1 MPSLRSLLRPAR
13 TLVEGLDRRLGVSE
27 LVLPTLHHPIPR
39 DAASWWNVFGSAA
52 LAILGLQL
60 LTGVCLALVYVPSAT
75 DAHQS
80 LVYLDTQQTLGW
92 LLRALHFW
100 GSSFMVAIVLV
111 HMAQVFL
118 FGAYKYPR
126 ETTWIVGVGLL
137 LATLA
142 MAFTGQIL
150 RWDQDAYWG
159 LGIGAAVTGRVP
171 LVGPELVHLL
181 LGGPIVGGRT
191 LSRFFTLHV
200 FLIPG
205 TLLALVALHLRLVLR
220 LGVSDAPRPGRPV
233 VPATEDARYR
243 ERVESDG
250 IPFYPAAAR
259 RDLVF
264 GGAVLVAIVLCAV
277 VFGPYG
283 PGGPADPTLI
293 DTQPRPDF
301 FFLWLFAALALL
313 PPWMESVAMLVLPP
327 LLVLGLLA
335 LPLLARGGERSPR
348 RRPVA
353 VVSLVVVALA
363 LGVLTWLGETA
374 PWSPVMDAWSSAPV
388 PVEDVRG
395 RSPLELEG
403 ALVLQAKQCRNCHR
417 LGGVGGARGPALDG
431 VGGRLSHDELVR
443 QVIQG
448 GGNMPAYGTHLR
460 PAEVSALVAFLQSL
474 RSRGEAP
481 VPDGPDLP
489 VAGSR

>member
-181 LGGPIVGGRT
+181 L
-191 LSRFFTLHV
+191 
-200 FLIPG
+200 
-205 TLLALVALHLRLVLR
+205 
-220 LGVSDAPRPGRPV
+220 
-233 VPATEDARYR
+233 AR
-243 ERVESDG
+243 ST
-250 IPFYPAAAR
+250 
-259 RDLVF
+259 
-264 GGAVLVAIVLCAV
+264 C
-277 VFGPYG
+277 
-283 PGGPADPTLI
+283 
-293 DTQPRPDF
+293 
-301 FFLWLFAALALL
+301 
-313 PPWMESVAMLVLPP
+313 S
-327 LLVLGLLA
+327 
-335 LPLLARGGERSPR
+335 
-348 RRPVA
+348 
-353 VVSLVVVALA
+353 
-363 LGVLTWLGETA
+363 
-374 PWSPVMDAWSSAPV
+374 
-388 PVEDVRG
+388 
-395 RSPLELEG
+395 
-403 ALVLQAKQCRNCHR
+403 
-417 LGGVGGARGPALDG
+417 
-431 VGGRLSHDELVR
+431 
-443 QVIQG
+443 
-448 GGNMPAYGTHLR
+448 
-460 PAEVSALVAFLQSL
+460 
-474 RSRGEAP
+474 
-481 VPDGPDLP
+481 
-489 VAGSR
+489 